1 MLSAAV
7 FIQLQR
13 TCNQKISLNLFI
25 VNLRARTVTAT
36 SKGRV
41 NTQKRVFVFC
51 GVLISGFQ
59 VFCDTLSSTNCYT
72 QKSMFGS
79 VIDWP
84 NETVICL

>member
-1 MLSAAV
+1 MLRAAV
-7 FIQLQR
+7 FIQLQSN
-13 TCNQKISLNLFI
+13 CNQKISLNLFI

-36 SKGRV
+36 SKGSV

-59 VFCDTLSSTNCYT
+59 VFCDTVSSTICYS
-72 QKSMFGS
+72 QRSMFGS
-79 VIDWP
+79 VMDVP